1 MTEPS
6 RAVFLSYASQD
17 AEAAR
22 RICEA
27 LRAGGI
33 EVWFDQ
39 SELRGGD
46 AWDRQIRKQI
56 HDCALFIPIISATT
70 QGRLEGYFRREW
82 RLAVDRTH
90 DMADAKPFLVP
101 AVIDATSDHDAE
113 VPDSFRAVQWTR
125 LSAGETSPAFVERVA
140 RLLSPEPSHAPA
152 ELRSPDADAKRHA
165 GAAPR
170 PPLPS
175 PASSRHTPV
184 VLFLI
189 AAVVVVGLG
198 YLAVDRLILSKRPAV
213 GVQSSAASVQTTA
226 PAEGAIPEKSIAVL
240 PFVNESSD
248 KEQEYFA
255 DGLTDTMIELL
266 SKVSDLRVPAR
277 SSSFFFKGKNE
288 ELSAIAAKLHV
299 THVLEGTVR
308 KSGNRLRVS
317 AELIRA
323 DTGYHAW
330 SETYDRDAKD
340 IFKVQD
346 EISAAVVAALKL
358 KLVAAGTNTRVRGTA
373 NPEAYNQFLIGKHY
387 VFQIASADNFRR
399 AGTAL
404 RKALALDPSYADA
417 SSKLVLADAYLA
429 DSTGDAAGLKRAIAA
444 AERLPLAHPDH
455 GPSYRIRANIRFSWR
470 WDWAGA
476 QADYGKALTLNP
488 ADADAYFD
496 ETILLQLLG
505 RFHEAI
511 APAQKAIALDGLNLS
526 YLSNLANIQMAL
538 RDYAAADQ
546 TVNRMAE
553 IDPRSET
560 LAGTLLSLR
569 LLQGRYAESLAE
581 CPKISDERTRLS
593 CVVNA
598 QHSLGHRAEADQALA
613 DLLKTGTGGNLTN
626 LASVYAWSG
635 DADRAFAWF
644 DKAVA
649 ARESGV
655 SQILGDRTLDGLHK
669 DPRWTALLRKMN
681 LPE

>member
-22 RICEA
+22 RICDA

-56 HDCALFIPIISATT
+56 HNCALFVPIVSQHT
-70 QGRLEGYFRREW
+70 QERLEGYFRREW
-82 RLAVDRTH
+82 KLAVERTH
-90 DMADAKPFLVP
+90 DMAEQKPFIVP
-101 AVIDATSDHDAE
+101 VVVDGTGDRDAI
-113 VPDSFRAVQWTR
+113 VPDLFRAVQWTR
-125 LSAGETSPAFVERVA
+125 LPAGETSPAFAERVA
-140 RLLSPEPSHAPA
+140 RLLSPEPFHAPA
-152 ELRSPDADAKRHA
+152 EVRSPDAAAALHT

-170 PPLPS
+170 PRAPS
-175 PASSRHTPV
+175 ATASRPTPRA
-184 VLFLI
+184 LLLI
-189 AAVVVVGLG
+189 AAVVVIGLG
-198 YLAVDRLILSKRPAV
+198 YLAVDRLIPSKRPAA
-213 GVQSSAASVQTTA
+213 GTETSAASGQSTA
-226 PAEGAIPEKSIAVL
+226 TAGDAIPDKSIAVL

-255 DGLTDTMIELL
+255 DGLTDTMNDLL
-266 SKVSDLRVPAR
+266 SKVPDLRVPAR

-373 NPEAYNQFLIGKHY
+373 NPEAYNQFLIGHHY
-387 VFQIASADNFRR
+387 ALAEPSADNQRR

-404 RKALALDPSYADA
+404 RKALALDPAYADA
-417 SSKLVLADAYLA
+417 SAKLVLADAYLA
-429 DSTGDAAGLKRAIAA
+429 DLTGDAAGLQRAIAA
-444 AERLPLAHPDH
+444 AERLPLIHPDH
-455 GPSYRIRANIRFSWR
+455 GSSYRIRAAIRFSWR
-470 WDWAGA
+470 WNWAGA
-476 QADYGKALTLNP
+476 QADFEKALALDP
-488 ADADAYFD
+488 ADADAYYD
-496 ETILLQLLG
+496 DAILLRVLG
-505 RFHEAI
+505 RFRDAI
-511 APAQKAIALDGLNLS
+511 AAVKKAIVLDALNLRYLG
-526 YLSNLANIQMAL
+526 YLSRVQVTL
-538 RDYAAADQ
+538 RDYAAAEQ
-546 TVNRMAE
+546 TVIRMAE
-553 IDPRSET
+553 IDPRSEV
-560 LAGTLLSLR
+560 LASSLWVLR

-581 CPKISDERTRLS
+581 CPKISDERTRLL
-593 CVVNA
+593 CVALA

-613 DLLKTGTGGNLTN
+613 DLLKTGTGGNFTN
-626 LASVYAWSG
+626 LAGVYAWFG
-635 DADRAFAWF
+635 DADQAFASL

-655 SQILGDRTLDGLHK
+655 SQILAYRTLDGLHK
-669 DPRWTALLRKMN
+669 DPRWTALLKKMN